1 MALVGPQGLE
11 RVAANSHANTQKL
24 IQKLSSIDGIEQV
37 FDRPYF
43 HENLFRFELPVE
55 DMLRALAAQGIVGG
69 VSLVEDYPE
78 LGNCLLICATETK
91 TEGDL
96 DVFAEALQRIS
107 VRLQA
112 NRCPVEP
119 KMK

>member
-1 MALVGPQGLE
+1 M
-11 RVAANSHANTQKL
+11 
-24 IQKLSSIDGIEQV
+24 
-37 FDRPYF
+37 
-43 HENLFRFELPVE
+43 
-55 DMLRALAAQGIVGG
+55 GG

-91 TEGDL
+91 TEADL
-96 DVFAEALQRIS
+96 DAYADALKRIS

-112 NRCPVEP
+112 NPCPVEP

>member
-1 MALVGPQGLE
+1 M
-11 RVAANSHANTQKL
+11 
-24 IQKLSSIDGIEQV
+24 
-37 FDRPYF
+37 
-43 HENLFRFELPVE
+43 
-55 DMLRALAAQGIVGG
+55 RALAAQGIVGG
-69 VSLVEDYPE
+69 VDVMEDYPE

-91 TEGDL
+91 SEADL
-96 DVFAEALQRIS
+96 DSFVEALQRIS